1 MKEQLS
7 NNENFNFIE
16 ELAKQDIDIFDP
28 NSDFYTDLCFHFK
41 SPIDGKDIPVKDRIK
56 LFFPNI
62 TLCEEG
68 CNIKGVNATS
78 WKVLCECTLKDLM
91 NSNPFGNNLLV
102 QKSFGE
108 VQDIL
113 TNTNIEVMKCY
124 KDIYDFEMYKK
135 NTGMIIVLIL
145 ILFQLI
151 CIIIYYT
158 KSKLKIKKY
167 ILSITDKFLS
177 SLSLIRNNSNSTNNN
192 ISEFKH
198 IPKSSPPKNN
208 LSDDAL
214 SQKGN
219 KKPIIRNVV
228 NNKSKTVVKK
238 NGIMAKNTRLINV
251 YNKSPNKIA
260 SCLSKESPQLSKDN
274 FIKIHE
280 KVGFKKK
287 EYEPI
292 IPDFQKNVDINIEE
306 FIKTDPDDMDYDEA
320 IRLDKRTYCEYFWE
334 RIKSQIIILSTFLKY
349 EFLKPIPIKIILLI
363 LNIDLY
369 LIINGLFFNENY
381 ISDLLHKESETAGAF
396 VMRII
401 DRIITITIAGV
412 IINYI
417 IEFFF
422 VEENKIRK
430 IFKREKENII
440 VLKYEIIQLIKNTHK
455 KYNIFII
462 ISSVIMLFSL
472 YYIFCFNNVY
482 PCIKSE
488 WLKSSLII
496 ICIMQILLPI
506 VLCFLDTSIRFISFR
521 FKSERLF
528 KLSALII

>member
-1 MKEQLS
+1 
-7 NNENFNFIE
+7 
-16 ELAKQDIDIFDP
+16 
-28 NSDFYTDLCFHFK
+28 
-41 SPIDGKDIPVKDRIK
+41 
-56 LFFPNI
+56 
-62 TLCEEG
+62 
-68 CNIKGVNATS
+68 
-78 WKVLCECTLKDLM
+78 
-91 NSNPFGNNLLV
+91 
-102 QKSFGE
+102 
-108 VQDIL
+108 
-113 TNTNIEVMKCY
+113 
-124 KDIYDFEMYKK
+124 
-135 NTGMIIVLIL
+135 
-145 ILFQLI
+145 
-151 CIIIYYT
+151 
-158 KSKLKIKKY
+158 
-167 ILSITDKFLS
+167 
-177 SLSLIRNNSNSTNNN
+177 
-192 ISEFKH
+192 
-198 IPKSSPPKNN
+198 
-208 LSDDAL
+208 
-214 SQKGN
+214 
-219 KKPIIRNVV
+219 
-228 NNKSKTVVKK
+228 
-238 NGIMAKNTRLINV
+238 MAKNTRQINV
-251 YNKSPNKIA
+251 HNKSPNKIN
-260 SCLSKESPQLSKDN
+260 SFLSKESPQLSKDN
-274 FIKIHE
+274 FINANE
-280 KVGFKKK
+280 KVDFQKNG
-287 EYEPI
+287 YVPI
-292 IPDFQKNVDINIEE
+292 IPDFQKNVDINIKE

-381 ISDLLHKESETAGAF
+381 ISDLLNKESETVGAF

-422 VEENKIRK
+422 VEESKIRK
-430 IFKREKENII
+430 IFKREKDSVI
-440 VLKYEIIQLIKNTHK
+440 VLKYDIIQLIKNTYK
-455 KYNIFII
+455 RYNIFII